1 MFLFPSILLGK
12 SGVVESTTADST
24 TITADSDIYT
34 ADMGVSNTPSAPVN
48 AAPPIISGTAQSG
61 QVLTTTNGIWSN
73 NPTSF
78 TYQWRAN
85 GSPILGAIDQ
95 TYTVM
100 DPDIGKTL
108 SVMVTATNDIGSTSK
123 VSAETATVIGVTPIQ
138 APEVTAEALS
148 DTSIEFTYTPV
159 ADATSYQYRFYPA
172 TSAPSSTFITA
183 PESPVTLTG
192 LLAETEYRI
201 EVRAVSTGGAGPW
214 STPASATTQPAPV
227 LANQS
232 LRFNKLSTHIRYN
245 LGNSFA
251 FPNANWTM
259 GIWIRPGTDLTG
271 SFAQYLISNG
281 TYQAASAVNFLF
293 YNSGSATPS
302 AFELSVR
309 DATNPVITVRG
320 ANNAALTA
328 NEWRLWIIERNKTT
342 ETLNIYWL
350 SPNGT
355 KNLYASGSSTGLG
368 AFTSTT
374 PMGLGTRVPPVDGS
388 QRWFGGDIW
397 RFFKMDGLLSDFEMT
412 RLAAGQHLVTDIGKP
427 ALVHTTLNTLTTPI
441 PDESG
446 NNMGG
451 MVNGPFALAEGPTF
465 NGTVPLEPPPPQPT
479 VFWEPTGPGTVTS
492 TSVTALSITGTGT
505 GATTGLRSFTVTPG
519 RRYRLSWNTDSAT
532 GTYKISTKALK
543 WSEPP
548 MSNPQ
553 VIDLEAI
560 RISNITATNKKTVW
574 TFANDVD
581 VIFDGTTLT
590 QPWPH
595 DRLQISG
602 GRNIII
608 RGGHYKPTSYSS
620 LAGTFNIVHNW
631 GTVYIEGVH
640 IDHSALPDP
649 GYKDGMGYYVNA
661 SATRG
666 PGVGDIYVQNSR
678 IDDIRGIFEGPNH
691 GDAFQP
697 QGSIHGVYFYNVSVT
712 TDYCAFQLEPRNSIN
727 YFIDKVHLE
736 RVDVQK
742 INRGDPTSWLFYF
755 TKSTTPN
762 YAKGC
767 TLIDVY
773 TTETSTNPAHLKF
786 LYPPATVPQGA
797 VRTGDFISWPNKP
810 YTGGI
815 TVGTPNFVSPS
826 SIGLGYTPGSVM
838 IKNPDTSFVNGANT
852 YEFNATTNEVIIE
865 FQRTSSGT
873 VNISSVALTDIGAVE
888 APNML
893 LNNGWGTV
901 GTATASSDGVL
912 TLAATGTTVQAR
924 QGVNTVAGQTYRL
937 TWTVTGQCAYCLIG
951 TTASDSSIKG
961 LTTCDGAGNYTH
973 NFTATSGVTWVRYQR
988 STSGTSTVSNVK
1000 LVEV

>member
-1 MFLFPSILLGK
+1 MFLFPSVLLKGGG
-12 SGVVESTTADST
+12 GVA
-24 TITADSDIYT
+24 A
-34 ADMGVSNTPSAPVN
+34 PSPEVPINAAAPV
-48 AAPPIISGTAQSG
+48 ISGTPQVG

-73 NPTSF
+73 NPTSYA
-78 TYQWRAN
+78 YQWRAN
-85 GSPILGAIDQ
+85 SIAITGATSA
-95 TYTVM
+95 TYTVAVA
-100 DPDIGKTL
+100 DIGKTL
-108 SVMVTATNDIGSTSK
+108 SVQVTATNASGSTSR
-123 VSAETATVIGVTPIQ
+123 VSTETATVIGITPLD
-138 APEVTAEALS
+138 APEVTAEPLS

-159 ADATSYQYRFYPA
+159 EEATSYQYRFYPA

-245 LGNSFA
+245 LGSSFA
-251 FPNANWTM
+251 FPDANWTM
-259 GIWIRPGTDLTG
+259 GIWIKPGTDL
-271 SFAQYLISNG
+271 SNNFAQYLISNG

-302 AFELSVR
+302 AFELSIR

-320 ANNAALTA
+320 ANNTALTA
-328 NEWRLWIIERNKTT
+328 NEWRLWIIERNKTA

-355 KNLYASGSSTGLG
+355 KNLYASGSSAGLG

-388 QRWFGGDIW
+388 QRWYGGDIW
-397 RFFKMDGLLSDFEMT
+397 RFFKMDGLLSDFDMT
-412 RLAAGQHLVTDIGKP
+412 RLAAGQHLITDLGKP
-427 ALVHTTLNTLTTPI
+427 ASLHHTFDTTTSPI
-441 PDESG
+441 ADQSG
-446 NNMGG
+446 NNNNAA
-451 MVNGPFALAEGPTF
+451 VNGPFTLAEGPTF
-465 NGTVPLEPPPPQPT
+465 NGTVPLEPQPPVT
-479 VFWEPTGPGTVTS
+479 TFWEPTGPGTVTS

-543 WSEPP
+543 WSEPT

-553 VIDLEAI
+553 VINLETI
-560 RISNITATNKKTVW
+560 RLSNVGNSSPKVVW
-574 TFANDVD
+574 TFANNVD

-608 RGGHYKPTSYSS
+608 RGGHYRPTSYSS
-620 LAGTFNIVHNW
+620 LVGTFNIVQNW

-640 IDHSALPDP
+640 IDHSALPAP
-649 GYKDGMGYYVNA
+649 GYKDGMGYYVSA
-661 SATRG
+661 DATRG

-697 QGSIHGVYFYNVSVT
+697 QGSIHGVYFYNVSIT
-712 TDYCAFQLEPRNSIN
+712 TDYTAFQLEPRNSLGYN
-727 YFIDKVHLE
+727 IDKVHLE

-755 TKSTTPN
+755 TQSTTPN

-773 TTETSTNPAHLKF
+773 TTETSTNQAHLKF

-815 TVGTPNFVSPS
+815 TVGTPNFVNPS

-873 VNISSVALTDIGAVE
+873 VNITSVGLTDIGAVE
-888 APNML
+888 GPNLL

-937 TWTVTGQCAYCLIG
+937 TWTVAGQCAYCLIG

-973 NFTATSGVTWVRYQR
+973 DFTATSAVTWVRYQR